1 MQCNRIPHQLESML
15 VPVTGFSFKEV
26 SCSIGAVDFEPL
38 VLGHEVAVQGPA
50 KVVQDR
56 SYGMGFEITAL
67 ELGVLCRDDGAEE
80 PGSHAVIVSEV
91 IEMITA
97 KSKGFGYQASILR
110 RRVRMKVSMG
120 LTPGRLTGTWTPA
133 KIRVGSVAIV

>member
-38 VLGHEVAVQGPA
+38 VLRHEVAVPGPA

-67 ELGVLCRDDGAEE
+67 ELGGLCRDDEAEE
-80 PGSHAVIVSEV
+80 PGSHAVIVTEV
-91 IEMITA
+91 IEMLTA
-97 KSKGFGYQASILR
+97 KSEGFGYQVSIGDLDSSEDSSGERCHCVEIKGSRRFLR
-110 RRVRMKVSMG
+110 GRR
-120 LTPGRLTGTWTPA
+120 
-133 KIRVGSVAIV
+133 I